1 MLVGGAVR
9 DLLRDRPPRD
19 FDIATDASIEEIRAQ
34 FRNSKTI
41 GKRFPIV
48 HTYFGN
54 EVVEISSLKG
64 EQDQD
69 KYALI
74 YEDASR
80 RDFTVNALYY
90 DIVDF
95 KIIDPLGALDDVLE
109 GRVVS
114 IGDAAERF
122 EEDPIRM
129 LRAVKLEAKQ
139 GFALNSDIETTI
151 REHQDWTSKVGSG
164 RRYEE
169 LTRVLLDDNV
179 IDILNSCHKYGL
191 FAQLW
196 PEGDQFMTQKDLP
209 YFEEVRDS
217 VPIVYSRGSFA
228 KQSHTHLWMRLFMDS
243 SFYKPTTSATELKT
257 QLARFLG
264 PLGMPFQNP
273 IVDTLLWTS
282 HIRLKSGVNPRVM
295 ALTSETR
302 ELLSY
307 FAEQT
312 TEEEREAV
320 NLFVA
325 NLRPEKKRRRKRP
338 RRGKAK
344 LPPENVATQP
354 KAAEATED
362 GKPKRRRRRRRRSR
376 KKAKA
381 TEN

>member
-1 MLVGGAVR
+1 MALLVGGALR
-9 DLLRDRPPRD
+9 DLFRGRSPRD
-19 FDIATDASIEEIRAQ
+19 FDIATDASIDEIRAQ

-64 EQDQD
+64 EPGRD

-74 YEDASR
+74 YEDACR

-90 DIVDF
+90 DILNF
-95 KIIDPLGALDDVLE
+95 KVIDPLGALEDIVE

-139 GFALNSDIETTI
+139 GFELADDIETTI
-151 REHQDWTSKVGSG
+151 REHQDWTSRVGSG

-169 LTRVLLDDNV
+169 LTRVLLDDEV
-179 IDILNSCHKYGL
+179 ADILTSCHKYGL
-191 FAQLW
+191 IRQLW
-196 PEGDQFMTQKDLP
+196 PEGEELMKLKDLT
-209 YFEEVRDS
+209 YFEDVRDS

-228 KQSHTHLWMRLFMDS
+228 KQSHTHLWLRLFIDS
-243 SFYKPTTSATELKT
+243 PYYKPTPSPVELKA
-257 QLARFLG
+257 QLMRFLG
-264 PLGMPFQNP
+264 PLGMPFQSP
-273 IVDTLLWTS
+273 IIDALLWTS
-282 HIRLKSGVNPRVM
+282 HIRLNTGVNPKVT
-295 ALTSETR
+295 ALTGETR

-307 FAEQT
+307 FADHT
-312 TEEEREAV
+312 SEEESQRVAE
-320 NLFVA
+320 FVT
-325 NLRPEKKRRRKRP
+325 NLRPERKRRRR
-338 RRGKAK
+338 RTRGK
-344 LPPENVATQP
+344 P
-354 KAAEATED
+354 KAKQQMTSKADGSTETRP
-362 GKPKRRRRRRRRSR
+362 KRKRRRRRR
-376 KKAKA
+376 KKAKV